1 MDKKK
6 GILRFFNLFDIIL
19 IGVIIILA
27 VVLVFLSRTGE
38 VDESAA
44 QGTVTYVLELRR
56 MENGS
61 EELVKVGDRLTD
73 KIKKYD
79 IGTVTDVEIKD
90 AATLADDILQ
100 GASGDTAFPTG
111 KDVYVTVEAPCTEN
125 DTTITVGGGYTIRVG
140 RDVSVRG
147 PGYFGAGY
155 IIDIV
160 REGDEA

>member
-19 IGVIIILA
+19 IGVIVILA

-38 VDESAA
+38 VDESSSH
-44 QGTVTYVLELRR
+44 GTVTYVLELRR

-61 EELVKVGDRLTD
+61 EEMVKAGDRLTD

-79 IGTVTDVEIKD
+79 IGTVTNVEIKD
-90 AATLADDILQ
+90 AVSLQDDILQ
-100 GASGDTAFPTG
+100 GASGDAVFPSG
-111 KDVYVTVEAPCTEN
+111 KDVYVTVEAPCTESG
-125 DTTITVGGGYTIRVG
+125 TAITVGGGYTIRVG

-160 REGDEA
+160 REGDGA